1 MVRPCRVRLD
11 TSGYRSSATRQAS
24 ITCVPSTVC
33 STCRGR
39 AFLFCIGLSRL
50 HPWPDVGGVFADF
63 WTSTTRPFHPPALGH
78 LPRCSPHASA
88 APTVCASTR
97 RGRAFLFCIGLSRLH
112 PWPDVGG
119 VFSDFLGF
127 TQTLSLCFVCVCVFA
142 EWGLDLTGQS
152 SSLSGKPSTSVVD
165 GAPQHRHRNGNTSRP
180 WPSVCDAKMAV
191 TRDRW
196 FHSSAT
202 RLRSCTTVWH
212 SVRALSASGKSRP
225 PPGTFRVNSC
235 FRVRHTYGCEDKLS
249 TCCK

>member
-50 HPWPDVGGVFADF
+50 HPWPDVGGVLTDF

-119 VFSDFLGF
+119 VLTDFWAPLKGCPF
-127 TQTLSLCFVCVCVFA
+127 VLCVCVCLLGFGSHRSIFIVQWEA
-142 EWGLDLTGQS
+142 IDLCCG
-152 SSLSGKPSTSVVD
+152 
-165 GAPQHRHRNGNTSRP
+165 R
-180 WPSVCDAKMAV
+180 
-191 TRDRW
+191 
-196 FHSSAT
+196 
-202 RLRSCTTVWH
+202 CTTTLDIFAWVYC
-212 SVRALSASGKSRP
+212 R
-225 PPGTFRVNSC
+225 C
-235 FRVRHTYGCEDKLS
+235 
-249 TCCK
+249 